1 MTLGILLAL
10 FWIPKTQTADLT
22 LRATIKFLA
31 VVFGVYTLGSKGTF
45 STCLR

>member
-10 FWIPKTQTADLT
+10 FWIPKSQTADLT

-31 VVFGVYTLGSKGTF
+31 VSQM
-45 STCLR
+45 